1 MKKILLLFS
10 SVLLVLPSCQR
21 EMPGQDAE
29 ETHSIYGTID
39 KEDAVTRS
47 ILVDNPGIKLESRW
61 QDGDVI
67 GYFGGDAR
75 NGQLALT
82 AGSISANGKTA
93 LFTSPEEIPSS
104 DLISYSPYQERAKM
118 EGGELV
124 LYFPA
129 TQHFRG
135 AAGVSTPDS
144 EANILVGTGNRNA
157 GLQFRSLLAV
167 LKIGQ
172 VFEQDGIIDRV
183 EFRDLD
189 GKPVS
194 GEMRVDPA
202 DPAQTAFTGD
212 GKVLTL
218 DFGNGLE
225 VEAGSL
231 QPFYLIVPARNYSK
245 GFEVKF
251 VLRSGSPIVRTVG
264 TKMGKELQRGVIY
277 PVGEMTQPA
286 QAPDAHS
293 QLDSKARI
301 VTPELMDLAQVLS
314 TRENYLKDENG
325 SICYDVNGSAILL
338 PEYDMLV
345 HKDFQPETG
354 GLLLFDMPTDD
365 LPYGGVYKIAS
376 CEKVDDTYFRIYVK
390 PEANVF
396 APFKE
401 LTTGDPIFDADGNFL
416 EGGGVEIDLA
426 GSLQSITDENG
437 RELTFSAGP
446 DGGLYFGEEE
456 TAGLLGLDTKAMF
469 KHKFT
474 IPGLDVNLKSHNDSQ
489 ALTCEATFSSK
500 MTLEMKAAAK
510 IIDGTLQYLHF
521 TAQPALEL
529 KGAFSLKAAV
539 EKSLTKHIYTMH
551 FAPIPIAPGVLLVPT
566 IDFEG
571 GVSVGGSLKFTT
583 SLSYT
588 YDFGMYGFSYNNG
601 DGFTF
606 RHHLNESSKDDG
618 FNPEIDGAE
627 GTLYASAH
635 LIMTPTVSLYGL
647 LGAGVQTNIG
657 LQFGISSSS
666 FSGGGVKLALTP
678 SIEFTP
684 KVASL
689 GGCLTYT
696 FKEFTGSIPFDPI
709 WERWL
714 TPYGKRTNIDIGYE
728 WTEEGVHL
736 PEIIDYDRR
745 IPKSMY
751 ATYDFLFEHPTLSGF
766 DVAIYVYEAAGAIKW
781 STARSRYPDG
791 TTTYDY
797 YPDYPDKGR
806 IFYFDKFVGAG
817 YAHLWPFVA
826 LKSVRY
832 EVGSWNLAERIVVGR
847 FVEGKEEPQEFKG
860 DVPFHFQPGTLYRLT
875 GKLIGALG
883 EFGDTAVRYNN
894 NYIEPIP
901 YFY

>member
-1 MKKILLLFS
+1 
-10 SVLLVLPSCQR
+10 
-21 EMPGQDAE
+21 MPCQDAE
-29 ETHSIYGTID
+29 ETHSIRGTID
-39 KEDAVTRS
+39 NEDAVTRS

-82 AGSISANGKTA
+82 ARSISANGKTA

-104 DLISYSPYQERAKM
+104 DLISYSPYQESAEM

-124 LYFPA
+124 LSFPA

-135 AAGVSTPDS
+135 TAGVSAPDP
-144 EANILVGTGNRNA
+144 EANILVGTGNRSA
-157 GLQFRSLLAV
+157 GLKFRSLLAV

-172 VFEQDGIIDRV
+172 VFEQDVTIDRV

-194 GEMRVDPA
+194 GEMRVNPA
-202 DPAQTAFTGD
+202 DPTQPAFAGD
-212 GKVLTL
+212 GKVLAL
-218 DFGNGLE
+218 DFGDGLE
-225 VEAGSL
+225 VEAGAL

-251 VLRSGSPIVRTVG
+251 VCRSGSPIVRTVG

-277 PVGEMTQPA
+277 PVGEMTQPV
-286 QAPDAHS
+286 QAPGADS

-314 TRENYLKDENG
+314 TRENYLKDEKG
-325 SICYDVNGSAILL
+325 GICYDVNDRPILL

-354 GLLLFDMPTDD
+354 GWLLFDMPTDD
-365 LPYGGVYKIAS
+365 LPTGGVYKITS
-376 CEKVDDTYFRIYVK
+376 CEKVDDNYYRIYVK
-390 PEANVF
+390 PEANIF

-401 LTTGDPIFDADGNFL
+401 LTAGDPIFDADGNFL
-416 EGGGVEIDLA
+416 EDGGFEIDLA

-437 RELTFSAGP
+437 KELTFSAGP

-456 TAGLLGLDTKAMF
+456 TAGLLGLDTRAMF

-474 IPGLDVNLKSHNDSQ
+474 IPSLDVNLKSHDDSQ
-489 ALTCEATFSSK
+489 VLTCEATFSSK
-500 MTLEMKAAAK
+500 LTLEVKAAVK

-529 KGAFSLKAAV
+529 KGEFSLKAAV
-539 EKSLTKHIYTMH
+539 DKSLTKHIYTMH

-571 GVSVGGSLKFTT
+571 GVSIGGSLKFKT

-588 YDFGMYGFSYNNG
+588 HDFGMYGFSYNNG

-618 FNPEIDGAE
+618 FNPKIDGAE
-627 GTLYASAH
+627 GTLYASAS

-647 LGAGVQTNIG
+647 MGAGVQTSIG
-657 LQFGISSSS
+657 LQFGISSS
-666 FSGGGVKLALTP
+666 FDGGGVKLALTP

-689 GGCLTYT
+689 GGYLTYT

-714 TPYGKRTNIDIGYE
+714 QPSGKRTLIDLVYE
-728 WTEEGVHL
+728 WSDWNVHL
-736 PEIIDYDRR
+736 PEIMDYDRSV
-745 IPKSMY
+745 PKRMY
-751 ATYDFLFEHPTLSGF
+751 ATYDFIFEHPTLSGF
-766 DVAIYVYEAAGAIKW
+766 DVAIYVYEAAGAVRW
-781 STARSRYPDG
+781 RTAKTSYPDG
-791 TTTYDY
+791 TSTYDY

-806 IFYFDKFVGAG
+806 IFYFDKFVEAG
-817 YAHLWPFVA
+817 YPHLWPFVT
-826 LKSVRY
+826 LKPISY
-832 EVGSWNLAERIVVGR
+832 EVDSWNLAERIVVGR
-847 FVEGKEEPQEFKG
+847 FVEGKEEPQTFKG
-860 DVPFHFQPGTLYRLT
+860 EVPFNFQPGTLYRLT

-883 EFGDTAVRYNN
+883 EFDDTDIRYNHFKIGPVA
-894 NYIEPIP
+894 Y
-901 YFY
+901 YY